1 MIINSH
7 KPSNYLVRIFL
18 NYVHLEN
25 IGGYFIGKGTRF

>member
-18 NYVHLEN
+18 NYVHLGN
-25 IGGYFIGKGTRF
+25 IGGNFIGKGTGF